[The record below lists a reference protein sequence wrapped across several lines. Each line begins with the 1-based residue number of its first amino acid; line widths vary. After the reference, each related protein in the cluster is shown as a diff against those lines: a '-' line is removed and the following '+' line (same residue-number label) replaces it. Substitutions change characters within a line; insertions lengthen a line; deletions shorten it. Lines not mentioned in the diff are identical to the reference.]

1 MVQKEEL
8 KELKREIISSEG
20 KALTGYATKDM
31 PWLKYFNRQFSLD
44 DIPNMSIFQLVEQSN
59 KDNLDNVALDVRTS
73 KNDFNRGIKITYRT
87 YIERMKKSA
96 KSSLDMGIGVND
108 IIPIILP
115 NIPEA
120 RILLYSN
127 SIVGATSYQISPL
140 MPSAQL
146 ASILSENQVKNIFIF
161 EQFYEKYSEVL
172 RKSSVE
178 NIVLLDGT
186 ESLPT
191 TLKALKEVKDFLTG
205 TRAKNMDKI
214 FKLDRRIVPWS
225 EYDRASRYIS
235 GDITP
240 YYDENHVA
248 AIIGTSGTSGTSK
261 GVCMSDKNINAVGCA
276 YRDGNILTGNI
287 MDALL
292 PSIGYGIS
300 LIHYQT
306 IDGKYVYLIP
316 ELLTKK
322 FPDALYKLMPDNF
335 TGGPVHFLNLRESN
349 QYKNGQ
355 KLTCKNLISGGASL
369 SKDLEEELNKVSDGY
384 AEEGVV
390 NNDIIVRQGY
400 GLTENIAM
408 GTYSMRGA
416 YKFGSI
422 GIPMPYCIIGIF
434 KPGTDEELKY
444 YEEGEI
450 CITGPTVMM
459 GYLNN
464 EEETNQVI
472 KVHSDGRRWIHT
484 KDIGYMDETGHIFFK
499 DRLKNIFMRTGF
511 NVHPSTISNTI
522 NSLPYVVDSVTIG
535 FNDPIEQCVPVSFVV
550 LNEEMLKDKDEEE
563 LRKEI
568 IDYCYANL
576 EETSVPVE
584 IVFTNMLPIN
594 LGGKVDT
601 NRIAKESEINLYK
614 SSKIKKRIKF
624 NV

>member
-1 MVQKEEL
+1 MVKKAEL
-8 KELKREIISSEG
+8 EELKREIMASG
-20 KALTGYATKDM
+20 DKVLTGYATKDM
-31 PWLKYFNRQFSLD
+31 PWLRYFNRQFSLD

-59 KDNLDNVALDVRTS
+59 KDNLDNIALDVRTS
-73 KNDFNRGIKITYRT
+73 KDNFNRGIKITYRT
-87 YIERMKKSA
+87 YIERMKRSA
-96 KSSLDMGIGVND
+96 KSSVNMGINVDD
-108 IIPIILP
+108 IVPIILP

-140 MPSAQL
+140 MPSTQL
-146 ASILSENQVKNIFIF
+146 ASILSENQIKNIFIF

-172 RKSSVE
+172 KNSSVE

-191 TLKALKEVKDFLTG
+191 SLKALKEAKEFFTE
-205 TRAKNMDKI
+205 TRNKNIDKI

-225 EYDRASRYIS
+225 EYDRASRCVS
-235 GDITP
+235 EDITP
-240 YYDENHVA
+240 YYNENHIA
-248 AIIGTSGTSGTSK
+248 AIIGTSGTSGTPK

-276 YRDGNILTGNI
+276 YKNGNILEGNI

-300 LIHYQT
+300 LMHYQT

-335 TGGPVHFLNLRESN
+335 AGGPVHFLNLRESE
-349 QYKNGQ
+349 QYKSGQ
-355 KLTCKNLISGGASL
+355 KLTYKNLISGGATL
-369 SKDLEEELNKVSDGY
+369 SKELEKELNKVSEDY
-384 AEEGVV
+384 AEEETV
-390 NNDIIVRQGY
+390 NIYIIVRQGY

-499 DRLKNIFMRTGF
+499 DRLKDIFMRTGF
-511 NVHPSTISNTI
+511 NVHPSTIFNVI
-522 NSLPYVVDSVTIG
+522 NSIPYVADAVAIG
-535 FNDPIEQCVPVSFVV
+535 FVEPTEQCVPIAFVV
-550 LNEEMLKDKDEEE
+550 LNEEKAQGKSEEE

-568 IDYCYANL
+568 LDYCYANL

-584 IVFTNMLPIN
+584 IVFTNVLPIN
-594 LGGKVDT
+594 LGGKVDI
-601 NRIAKESEINLYK
+601 NRIIKESGIDLYK

-624 NV
+624 DV

>member
-1 MVQKEEL
+1 
-8 KELKREIISSEG
+8 
-20 KALTGYATKDM
+20 
-31 PWLKYFNRQFSLD
+31 
-44 DIPNMSIFQLVEQSN
+44 
-59 KDNLDNVALDVRTS
+59 
-73 KNDFNRGIKITYRT
+73 
-87 YIERMKKSA
+87 
-96 KSSLDMGIGVND
+96 
-108 IIPIILP
+108 
-115 NIPEA
+115 
-120 RILLYSN
+120 
-127 SIVGATSYQISPL
+127 

-172 RKSSVE
+172 RNSSVD

-191 TLKALKEVKDFLTG
+191 SLKVLKEVKDFLTG

-434 KPGTDEELKY
+434 TPGTDEELKY

-484 KDIGYMDETGHIFFK
+484 KDIAYMDETGHIFFK

-535 FNDPIEQCVPVSFVV
+535 FNDPIEQCVPVAFVV

>member
-1 MVQKEEL
+1 
-8 KELKREIISSEG
+8 
-20 KALTGYATKDM
+20 
-31 PWLKYFNRQFSLD
+31 
-44 DIPNMSIFQLVEQSN
+44 
-59 KDNLDNVALDVRTS
+59 
-73 KNDFNRGIKITYRT
+73 
-87 YIERMKKSA
+87 
-96 KSSLDMGIGVND
+96 
-108 IIPIILP
+108 
-115 NIPEA
+115 
-120 RILLYSN
+120 
-127 SIVGATSYQISPL
+127 
-140 MPSAQL
+140 
-146 ASILSENQVKNIFIF
+146 
-161 EQFYEKYSEVL
+161 
-172 RKSSVE
+172 
-178 NIVLLDGT
+178 
-186 ESLPT
+186 
-191 TLKALKEVKDFLTG
+191 
-205 TRAKNMDKI
+205 
-214 FKLDRRIVPWS
+214 
-225 EYDRASRYIS
+225 
-235 GDITP
+235 
-240 YYDENHVA
+240 
-248 AIIGTSGTSGTSK
+248 
-261 GVCMSDKNINAVGCA
+261 
-276 YRDGNILTGNI
+276 
-287 MDALL
+287 
-292 PSIGYGIS
+292 
-300 LIHYQT
+300 
-306 IDGKYVYLIP
+306 
-316 ELLTKK
+316 
-322 FPDALYKLMPDNF
+322 
-335 TGGPVHFLNLRESN
+335 
-349 QYKNGQ
+349 
-355 KLTCKNLISGGASL
+355 
-369 SKDLEEELNKVSDGY
+369 
-384 AEEGVV
+384 
-390 NNDIIVRQGY
+390 
-400 GLTENIAM
+400 
-408 GTYSMRGA
+408 MRGA

-484 KDIGYMDETGHIFFK
+484 KDIAYMDETGHIFFK

-550 LNEEMLKDKDEEE
+550 LNEERSKDKDEEE